1 MKKDIRVSFD
11 VSDLD
16 YIAQKTVV
24 YKLTQRFPELNVGWF
39 GDILAL
45 KREDATPG
53 LVCLMMEL
61 IEEQIGELK

>member
-1 MKKDIRVSFD
+1 MKKNIRVSFN

-16 YIAQKTVV
+16 YMAQETIV
-24 YKLTQRFPELNVGWF
+24 YKLFQRFPELNVGWL
-39 GDILAL
+39 GDTLAL

-61 IEEQIGELK
+61 IEEQIGGLK